1 MKIKSVIYT
10 QTFKKNVKQLYKKYK
25 KIFDDLESFEKEL
38 KKSQEPI
45 GDRLQEF
52 EGFHV
57 YKARIKNSS
66 SNTGKRGGF
75 RVIYYVESVKDEIS
89 IFITVYSKNEQ
100 GNVSRKE
107 IEDILRA
114 DGLV

>member
-1 MKIKSVIYT
+1 MKIKNIVYS
-10 QTFKKNVKQLYKKYK
+10 QTFKKSAKQLYKKYK
-25 KIFDDLESFEKEL
+25 QIFDDLESFENEL
-38 KKSQEPI
+38 KKSQELI

-52 EGFHV
+52 EGLHV
-57 YKARIKNSS
+57 YKARVKNSS
-66 SNTGKRGGF
+66 SSTGKRGGF

-107 IEDILRA
+107 IEDILMA